1 MAEVVQQYA
10 QVLQLS
16 LGRVSQ
22 NRFDL
27 AGLQLACDLQALAA
41 SLGRCLASA
50 PHPLL
55 AQWQTTLQ
63 ALLEQYGGQV
73 VEIRR
78 SADWL
83 TAIRAVLDAA
93 AVPTLEDGGAGGD
106 AVALQVAHVLGPIMD
121 ESDLTPWQQ
130 EVQAHLRRVSE
141 RYWSGVFVCY
151 DQVGVPR
158 TNNDLERLFGRT
170 RRQARRQSGFG
181 QLRRPLLRY
190 GAWLI
195 REAEE
200 ADAAA
205 LQARLAEVPR
215 AVYEQE
221 RARFE
226 QRQARFRMRSRWQ
239 RKRDTVLADLEA
251 QWSHLRA
258 TFT

>member
-1 MAEVVQQYA
+1 VVQQYA
-10 QVLQLS
+10 EVLQLC
-16 LGRVSQ
+16 LGRVRQ

-27 AGLQLACDLQALAA
+27 AGLQLAADLQALAA
-41 SLGRCLASA
+41 SLGRCVAST

-63 ALLEQYGGQV
+63 ALVEQYAGQV
-73 VEIRR
+73 AEIGRG
-78 SADWL
+78 ADWL
-83 TAIRAVLDAA
+83 VAIRQVLDAA
-93 AVPTLEDGGAGGD
+93 ALPTVDARGEGGD
-106 AVALQVAHVLGPIMD
+106 QVALQMAHVLGPIMD
-121 ESDLTPWQQ
+121 EQNLTPWQQ
-130 EVQAHLRRVSE
+130 QVQTHLRRVSE

-158 TNNDLERLFGRT
+158 TNNDLERMFGRM

-195 REAEE
+195 EQPCAADVAE
-200 ADAAA
+200 
-205 LQARLAEVPR
+205 LQARLAAVPR

-226 QRQARFRMRSRWQ
+226 QRQARFQMRSRWQ
-239 RKRDTVLADLEA
+239 RKRDGVLADLEA
-251 QWSHLRA
+251 QWSHRRA
-258 TFT
+258 DFTQ